1 MKLELKD
8 FQDAAVDQLIK
19 KLTPAS
25 AFEPQSGEDPGDD

>member
-19 KLTPAS
+19 KLTPATERTES
-25 AFEPQSGEDPGDD
+25 TTG